1 MKIIQKWKPPVYTEM
16 FQTLTQLLKPTNL
29 NLNLLIKKIIEPV
42 DQENYLFLWLEY
54 AIIKTP
60 WSSDKYAGRQGRSA
74 SKFSLSSKKTLKQK
88 LISSISNIVYFR
100 KILPEDNYS
109 PCNCNCRW

>member
-42 DQENYLFLWLEY
+42 DQENYLFQSELE
-54 AIIKTP
+54 
-60 WSSDKYAGRQGRSA
+60 Q
-74 SKFSLSSKKTLKQK
+74 
-88 LISSISNIVYFR
+88 
-100 KILPEDNYS
+100 
-109 PCNCNCRW
+109 